1 MYFLFQALYIYIYV
15 IHFFLLFFFSFFLF
29 FAAKIVKDVDGPSKK
44 YIGPYTKKE
53 HGTYLAV
60 QQGRKQNRILSAL
73 GQDMMVRV
81 HPDLKKKKKKN
92 SNINPKDAASSSSD
106 NEENSSDGESDSS
119 DESCDDSSSSESSE
133 HTHTAPSV
141 QENLSPA
148 LKRKKMPSS
157 SPVDSNLKKVRIA
170 LDSDDEDENILSYE
184 LPAISEISSVE
195 IGNVSNVNSLS
206 AAADHLSAPLN
217 VLTSAAKEVEE
228 PICID
233 AIDVDMNP
241 VNPVQTE
248 NVPEVVNLNFQS
260 RKNIVEDQATE

>member
-1 MYFLFQALYIYIYV
+1 M
-15 IHFFLLFFFSFFLF
+15 
-29 FAAKIVKDVDGPSKK
+29 KDVDGPSKK

-92 SNINPKDAASSSSD
+92 SNINPKDVASSSSD
-106 NEENSSDGESDSS
+106 NEENSLDGESDSS
-119 DESCDDSSSSESSE
+119 DESSDNSGSSESSE
-133 HTHTAPSV
+133 HTHTAPFV
-141 QENLSPA
+141 QENSSPA

-184 LPAISEISSVE
+184 LPAIGEISSVE

-233 AIDVDMNP
+233 AVDVDMNP
-241 VNPVQTE
+241 VNPVLTE